1 MDIRKELFDNADLKY
16 KEFHK
21 KLVPT
26 VDENTLLGVR
36 LPVMRK
42 IAKKAAAYGVF
53 PKTYYY
59 EEKMIFG
66 LIIGYGK
73 FSIEKRAE
81 LLKEFIPLIDN
92 WAVCDSVCASLKF
105 TDKNK
110 EFMWNFI
117 QKYLASNK
125 EYELRFAIVM
135 ILDYFID
142 NEYLKKSI
150 NAIKAISSK
159 DYYVQMAA
167 AWTVAEIFIKHP
179 EEGELLLSQIED
191 DFTRRKAISKIR
203 DSFRVDKTTK
213 DRILKYKQNINLSI
227 KKAEIQI

>member
-1 MDIRKELFDNADLKY
+1 MDIRKELFDSADLKY

-21 KLVPT
+21 KLIPT
-26 VDENTLLGVR
+26 VDENTFLGVR
-36 LPVMRK
+36 LPVIRK
-42 IAKKAAAYGVF
+42 IAKRAAASEEF
-53 PKTYYY
+53 PETYYY

-73 FSIEKRAE
+73 FSIERRAE
-81 LLKEFIPLIDN
+81 LLEEFIPLIDN

-142 NEYLKKSI
+142 GEYLEKSI
-150 NAIKAISSK
+150 NALKSISSEE
-159 DYYVQMAA
+159 YYVQMAV
-167 AWTVAEIFIKHP
+167 AWTVAEIFIKYP
-179 EEGELLLSQIED
+179 KEGELLISQIED
-191 DFTRRKAISKIR
+191 DFTRRKAVSKIR
-203 DSFRVDKTTK
+203 DSFRVDKTAK
-213 DRILKYKQNINLSI
+213 DRIRQYK
-227 KKAEIQI
+227 